1 MRKPD
6 PSVAANKR
14 TDDLRLAD
22 RRLVDEKIAHIQEVQ
37 KIHIDYA
44 HEFRDLIMKN
54 AEIAQKNAD
63 TKAVNL
69 AELLTQYKSE
79 TNAQITEIRVAL
91 SNNQG
96 SNTGVKEA
104 VGYILAGLGALISV
118 IEYLLF
124 KK

>member
-1 MRKPD
+1 
-6 PSVAANKR
+6 
-14 TDDLRLAD
+14 
-22 RRLVDEKIAHIQEVQ
+22 LVDEKIAHIQEVQ